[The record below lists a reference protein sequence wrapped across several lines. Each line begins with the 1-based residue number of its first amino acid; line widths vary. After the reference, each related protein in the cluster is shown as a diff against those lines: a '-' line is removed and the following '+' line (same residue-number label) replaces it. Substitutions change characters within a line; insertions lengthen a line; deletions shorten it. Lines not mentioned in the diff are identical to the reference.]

1 MWFFVLRWLTGSWE
15 YLAVISIAAVVAY
28 VIKEV
33 CKADAKAKRRK
44 VVRAAKRDC
53 GVIADSLGQL
63 RQAVVIGYSVPEDAD
78 ADVEDNSDE
87 LDAAYLKGYIA
98 QSRKRLNALLLRRDK
113 LLALDTNKDSRT
125 WKSNAYD
132 IDYTKNEIEKSQAM
146 LKEITHK

>member
-15 YLAVISIAAVVAY
+15 YIAVISIAAVVAY

-33 CKADAKAKRRK
+33 SKADAKAKRRK

-63 RQAVVIGYSVPEDAD
+63 RQAVVNGYSVPED

>member
-33 CKADAKAKRRK
+33 SKADAKAKRRK

-53 GVIADSLGQL
+53 GVIADSIGQL

-113 LLALDTNKDSRT
+113 LLALDTNKNSRT

-132 IDYTKNEIEKSQAM
+132 IDYTMNEIEMSQAM